1 MSIGHPPKMSGKL
14 YFLRSKLEWL
24 LLIGEKEEKTLYA
37 IALGIAVK
45 VKVYISR
52 AVSYFNET

>member
-1 MSIGHPPKMSGKL
+1 MSGKL

-37 IALGIAVK
+37 IALGIAAEVIIC
-45 VKVYISR
+45 ISR
-52 AVSYFNET
+52 AVSYFDET